1 MYNVYA
7 KIKESTF
14 TWRLINFY
22 LDCIARFCDGVI
34 FLKKKIGA
42 LLRREFSSIS
52 HQHSLK
58 AFIRYCQ
65 RQPSQPILFPSAYKD
80 IDVSIIIPVYNQWK
94 LTCACLNSIL
104 NTCDGNINYELILA
118 DDCSTDET
126 INAAVLYPG
135 LIVIRTDKNSGFLQ
149 NCNHAAQKA
158 RGRYLLLLNND
169 TIVLP
174 NWLESLYQTIEGE
187 ERIAIVGSKILCPTG
202 KIQEAGSIIFQ
213 NGNTLNIGYG
223 CHRRVS
229 FLNTRRD
236 VDYISGCSVLIRKS
250 FWDSVEGFDPRY
262 KNAYY
267 EDTDLAMNAH
277 AQGMRVVYQPS
288 SEVIHFLHKTYG
300 HTHQDLLETNKKLFL
315 EKWNHALK
323 SYSKFGTSWHV
334 AMVRAEQI
342 PPIEAHHRR
351 KTNSLNILYYSPIPT
366 YPANHGNRARICNLI
381 KKFERM
387 GHKVHFVMLENSE
400 CTKDGLQAMENQ
412 FTTVDIIPCKKKMV
426 SFGVVPYDGWYKDGI
441 GEHIYFLCKRYDID
455 LILCSYIYQS
465 KLLEFVPNYILK
477 VIDTHDKMGN
487 RSEMLRLNKLPLGHF
502 SCTPEEEGAYVRRAD
517 LVVGITDEE
526 ARYFE
531 TVSGQKN
538 TIVISHSTSPK
549 FLNNKFSTLGNVGI
563 VASNN
568 QFNLAVVQK
577 FLERIDCYLQKEE
590 DLPFIIH
597 VAGEVKKAAAKRIF
611 DSKMNVFKKSWV
623 RMHGYVPNIAEFYGQ
638 MDLIVSP
645 MLCGTGINIKT
656 VEAMAHGMPLLTTV
670 HGSRGAGLDD
680 KMHNHKDID
689 SLVHSL
695 FFISKNPTTELQRL
709 ADLSREK
716 YVQFHEKNEAHCKL
730 LFEHPRLKIIK

>member
-1 MYNVYA
+1 MPNFYV
-7 KIKESTF
+7 KIKESSF
-14 TWRLINFY
+14 TWRFINFF
-22 LDCIARFCDGVI
+22 LDSIAHFCDGFI
-34 FLKKKIGA
+34 FLKKKIGT

-52 HQHSLK
+52 HRHSLK
-58 AFIRYCQ
+58 VFIRYCQ
-65 RQPSQPILFPSAYKD
+65 RQPAQPIFFPNAHKD
-80 IDVSIIIPVYNQWK
+80 IAVSIIIPVYNQWK
-94 LTCACLNSIL
+94 LTRACLSSIL
-104 NTCDGNINYELILA
+104 KTCNGNINYEIILA

-126 INAAVLYPG
+126 MNAAVLYPG
-135 LIVIRTDKNSGFLQ
+135 LIVIKTEKNSGFLQ

-158 RGRYLLLLNND
+158 RGRYILLLNND

-174 NWLESLYQTIEGE
+174 HWLESLYQTMEAEEG
-187 ERIAIVGSKILCPTG
+187 IAIVGSKILCSTG

-213 NGNTLNIGYG
+213 NGTTKNIGYG
-223 CHRRVS
+223 RRRDIS
-229 FLNTRRD
+229 FLNTQRD
-236 VDYISGCSVLIRKS
+236 VDYISGCSILIRKS
-250 FWDSVEGFDPRY
+250 FWDSVGGFDPRY

-277 AQGMRVVYQPS
+277 AQGMRVVYEPG
-288 SEVIHFLHKTYG
+288 SEVVHFLHKTYG
-300 HTHQDLLETNKKLFL
+300 HAYQNLLEKNKKLFI

-323 SYSKFGTSWHV
+323 DYSKFGSSWHA
-334 AMVRAEQI
+334 AMVRAEQTPSI
-342 PPIEAHHRR
+342 AAHHRR
-351 KTNSLNILYYSPIPT
+351 TMNRLNILYYSPIPT
-366 YPANHGNRARICNLI
+366 YPTNHGNRARICTLI
-381 KKFERM
+381 KKFEKM
-387 GHKVHFVMLENSE
+387 GHKIHFAMLENTEYS
-400 CTKDGLQAMENQ
+400 KADLQAMENQ
-412 FTTVDIIPCKKKMV
+412 FTTLDVIPCNKAMV
-426 SFGVVPYDGWYKDGI
+426 SFGVVPYDGWYKEGI

-487 RSEMLRLNKLPLGHF
+487 RSEMLRLNKLPIGHF
-502 SCTPEEEGAYVRRAD
+502 SCTPEEEGTYLRRAD
-517 LVVGITDEE
+517 LVIGITDEE

-538 TIVISHSTSPK
+538 TVVISHITSPK
-549 FLNNKFSTLGNVGI
+549 FLNNKFSSLDNIGI

-577 FLERIDCYLQKEE
+577 LLDSINRYLQKEE
-590 DLPFIIH
+590 DCPFVIH
-597 VAGEVKKAAAKRIF
+597 VAGEVNKAVAKRIF
-611 DSKMNVFKKSWV
+611 DSKMKVFKKPWV
-623 RMHGYVPNIAEFYGQ
+623 NMHGYVPNITEFYSQ

-670 HGSRGAGLDD
+670 HGSRGMDLNDQ
-680 KMHNHKDID
+680 MHNHKDID
-689 SLVHSL
+689 ALVHSL
-695 FFISKNPTTELQRL
+695 FLISKSPADELQRL

-716 YVQFHEKNEAHCKL
+716 YMQFHEKNEESCKS

>member
-1 MYNVYA
+1 MPNFYI
-7 KIKESTF
+7 KIKESSF
-14 TWRLINFY
+14 TWRLINFF
-22 LDCIARFCDGVI
+22 LDCIAYFCDYFI
-34 FLKKKIGA
+34 FLKKKIRA
-42 LLRREFSSIS
+42 LLRNEFSFIS
-52 HQHSLK
+52 HRHSLK
-58 AFIRYCQ
+58 AFIRHCQ
-65 RQPSQPILFPSAYKD
+65 RQPSQPIPFPHVHKD
-80 IDVSIIIPVYNQWK
+80 IAVSIIVPVYNQWK

-104 NTCDGNINYELILA
+104 NTCDGKINYELILA

-126 INAAVLYPG
+126 VNAAVLYPG
-135 LIVIRTDKNSGFLQ
+135 LIVIKTDKNSGFLQ

-174 NWLESLYQTIEGE
+174 NWLESLYQTIEAE
-187 ERIAIVGSKILCPTG
+187 EGIAIVGSKILCPSG

-213 NGNTLNIGYG
+213 NGTTQNIGYG
-223 CHRRVS
+223 RRRDVS
-229 FLNTRRD
+229 FLNVQRD
-236 VDYISGCSVLIRKS
+236 VDYISGCSILIRKS
-250 FWDSVEGFDPRY
+250 FWDSVGGFDPRY

-288 SEVIHFLHKTYG
+288 SEVVHFLHKTYG
-300 HTHQDLLETNKKLFL
+300 PTYQNLLEKNKKLFI
-315 EKWNHALK
+315 EKWNYALK
-323 SYSKFGTSWHV
+323 NYSKFGSSWHV
-334 AMVRAEQI
+334 AMMRAEQT
-342 PPIEAHHRR
+342 PSRAAYHRR
-351 KTNSLNILYYSPIPT
+351 TTNQLNILYYSPIPT

-381 KKFERM
+381 KKFEGM
-387 GHKVHFVMLENSE
+387 GHKIHFVMLENSE
-400 CTKDGLQAMENQ
+400 YNKADLQAMERQ
-412 FTTVDIIPCKKKMV
+412 FTTLDIIPCNKAMV
-426 SFGVVPYDGWYKDGI
+426 SFGVVPYDGWYKEGI

-465 KLLEFVPNYILK
+465 KLLEFIPNYILK
-477 VIDTHDKMGN
+477 VIDTHDKMGS
-487 RSEMLRLNKLPLGHF
+487 RSEMLRLNKLPIGHF
-502 SCTPEEEGAYVRRAD
+502 SCTPEEEGTYLRRAD
-517 LVVGITDEE
+517 LVIGITDEE

-538 TIVISHSTSPK
+538 AVVISHITSPK
-549 FLNNKFSTLGNVGI
+549 FLNKKFSSLDNIGI

-577 FLERIDCYLQKEE
+577 FLESINRYLQKEE
-590 DLPFIIH
+590 ELPFVIH
-597 VAGEVKKAAAKRIF
+597 VAGEVNQAVAKRIF

-623 RMHGYVPNIAEFYGQ
+623 NMHGYVPNITEFYSQ

-670 HGSRGAGLDD
+670 HGSRGMDLNDE
-680 KMHNHKDID
+680 MHHHKDID
-689 SLVHSL
+689 SLVNSL
-695 FFISKNPTTELQRL
+695 FFIRKSPADELQRL

-716 YVQFHEKNEAHCKL
+716 YMQFHEKNEGGCNL
-730 LFEHPRLKIIK
+730 LFAHPRLKLIK